1 MMEEKILEF
10 YNNGNSI
17 TTISKKLKIS
27 RIKILEI
34 LRNNSIEPIL
44 DCKLDKELL
53 EQEYIKNNLTILEIS
68 NKYKI
73 DKKSISLYLKYYK
86 INKSEEEINKS
97 RVRSIESTFMKLYGV
112 TSSLKLPSVRN
123 KIKETCLEYYGVDQ
137 VGRSSEVRNKIKATN
152 LKKYNSESYLGT
164 KDCIEKTKITLSDK
178 YGVENANQLEETKIK
193 SKQTCLAKFGADNY
207 KKSAQY
213 KEKLANEGS
222 YKFLSSKK
230 NFLDYLNSFNNSPTI
245 QEIAKDLDRSE
256 WYITS
261 LLHEY
266 DLYDLVS
273 HNKKRSSYEKE
284 IVEILKANGIKNILQ
299 NDKSFGKE
307 LDICLPDYSF
317 AIEVNGDYWHSIKF
331 KNKYWH
337 QEKSLFMKERGVFV
351 FHIFEYRWK
360 TQKEIIINEILN
372 KLNVND
378 FHNISNYVVVQL
390 KSKEKNEF
398 LKKNSLYGADRA
410 SISLGIKT
418 NDELIS
424 VMTFRK
430 KADSYKISRMAS
442 LYNDDSLD
450 ILIDYFNQNILGDSA
465 LLAEQH
471 LDTEDDSFFLRNNFH
486 KADLLRPTSIL
497 IHNNL
502 IFNSGIQ
509 IWKC

>member
-1 MMEEKILEF
+1 MEERILEL

-17 TTISKKLKIS
+17 TTISKKLKLS

-34 LRNNSIEPIL
+34 LRNNNIEPIL
-44 DCKLDKELL
+44 DCKLSKDLL
-53 EQEYIKNNLTILEIS
+53 EEEYTKNNLTISEIS

-97 RVRSIESTFMKLYGV
+97 RIKSIENTFMEIYGV

-123 KIKETCLEYYGVDQ
+123 KIKETCLAYYGVDQ
-137 VGRSSEVRNKIKATN
+137 IGKSSEVRNKIKATN

-178 YGVENANQLEETKIK
+178 YGVTNSNQLEETKMK
-193 SKQTCLAKFGADNY
+193 SKQTCLAKYGADNY

-230 NFLDYLNSFNNSPTI
+230 NFLDYLNNFNTPPTI

-256 WYITS
+256 WHITS
-261 LLHEY
+261 LLHKY

-284 IVEILKANGIKNILQ
+284 IVEILKTNGIKNIIQ

-307 LDICLPDYSF
+307 LDIYLPDYNF
-317 AIEVNGDYWHSIKF
+317 AIEVNGDYWHSAKF

-337 QEKSLFMKERGVFV
+337 QQKSLFMKDQGIFV
-351 FHIFEYRWK
+351 FHIFEYKWK
-360 TQKEIIINEILN
+360 SQKEIIINEILN
-372 KLNVND
+372 KLNVNE
-378 FHNISNYVVVQL
+378 FHKISNYEVIQL

-398 LKKNSLYGADRA
+398 LKKNSLYGDDRA
-410 SISLGIKT
+410 TISLGIKIE
-418 NDELIS
+418 DELIS

-430 KADSYKISRMAS
+430 KDNSYKISRMAS
-442 LYNDDSLD
+442 LYNNDSLV
-450 ILIDYFNQNILGDSA
+450 ILLNYFIQNILGDST

-471 LDTEDDSFFLRNNFH
+471 LNTEDDSFFLRNNFH
-486 KADLLRPTSIL
+486 KTDLLQPVSIL
-497 IHNNL
+497 IYNNL

-509 IWKC
+509 IWKY

>member
-1 MMEEKILEF
+1 MEERILEL

-17 TTISKKLKIS
+17 TTISKKLKLS

-34 LRNNSIEPIL
+34 LRNNNIEPIL
-44 DCKLDKELL
+44 DCKLNKDLL
-53 EQEYIKNNLTILEIS
+53 EEEYIKNNLTISEIS

-73 DKKSISLYLKYYK
+73 DKKAISLYLKYYR

-97 RVRSIESTFMKLYGV
+97 RIRSIENTFMKLYGV
-112 TSSLKLPSVRN
+112 TSSLKLSSVRN
-123 KIKETCLEYYGVDQ
+123 KIKETCLAYYGVDQ
-137 VGRSSEVRNKIKATN
+137 IGKSTEVRNKIKATN

-164 KDCIEKTKITLSDK
+164 KDCIKKTKTTLSDK
-178 YGVENANQLEETKIK
+178 YGVENANQLEETKMK

-207 KKSAQY
+207 KKSTQY
-213 KEKLANEGS
+213 KEKLANKGS

-230 NFLDYLNSFNNSPTI
+230 NFLDYLNNFNIPPTI
-245 QEIAKDLDRSE
+245 QEIAKDLNRSE
-256 WYITS
+256 WHITS

-284 IVEILKANGIKNILQ
+284 IVEILKANGIENIIQ

-307 LDICLPDYSF
+307 LDIYIPDYNF
-317 AIEVNGDYWHSIKF
+317 AIEVNGDYWHSTKF

-337 QEKSLFMKERGVFV
+337 QQKSLFMKERGIFV
-351 FHIFEYRWK
+351 FHIFEYKWK

-372 KLNVND
+372 KLNVNK
-378 FHNISNYVVVQL
+378 FQNIFNYEVIQL

-398 LKKNSLYGADRA
+398 IKKNSLYGEDRA
-410 SISLGIKT
+410 TISLGIT
-418 NDELIS
+418 ANDELIS

-430 KADSYKISRMAS
+430 KYNSYKISRMAS
-442 LYNDDSLD
+442 RYNDDSLD
-450 ILIDYFNQNILGDSA
+450 ILLNYFIQDILGDYI

-486 KADLLRPTSIL
+486 KVNLLQPASIL

-509 IWKC
+509 IWKY